1 MIKERAIKLKLCEG
15 QQDGSEEKILATKT
29 DNLHS
34 IPMTQVEEEN
44 RLLQAVIHV
53 PWHAHKIKM

>member
-1 MIKERAIKLKLCEG
+1 MA
-15 QQDGSEEKILATKT
+15 QDKILATKT
-29 DNLHS
+29 DNLRS

-44 RLLQAVIHV
+44 GLPQAVIHV